1 MDSFHIN
8 QWWCHIWIMP
18 VLIPSKLEKDII
30 PSPLFFLPIHLSFL
44 GDEKPCLTQGKE
56 WNTDKLHSN
65 LQLKPG
71 KRSASKVLPFREAAY
86 LPSISMWKSVSFLRF
101 VNTCLSH
108 PTKSPWIELCVCKMN
123 PKLKQAI
130 DILCSHPREVSFFC
144 WQWSM
149 TFKFCLPQQAY
160 RKLQKELQG
169 QCRKHNFIILF

>member
-1 MDSFHIN
+1 M
-8 QWWCHIWIMP
+8 
-18 VLIPSKLEKDII
+18 VLHLDRLFLTPAELEKKTF
-30 PSPLFFLPIHLSFL
+30 PPFLFLLPCLSF
-44 GDEKPCLTQGKE
+44 GKGEKPSLTQGKE

-71 KRSASKVLPFREAAY
+71 MRSASKVLPFREAAY

-108 PTKSPWIELCVCKMN
+108 PTKSPWIELRVCKMN
-123 PKLKQAI
+123 PRLKQAI
-130 DILCSHPREVSFFC
+130 DILCPHPRKVSFFC

-160 RKLQKELQG
+160 RKLKKELQC
-169 QCRKHNFIILF
+169 QWRKHNSIILI

>member
-1 MDSFHIN
+1 MSFR
-8 QWWCHIWIMP
+8 
-18 VLIPSKLEKDII
+18 IPSKLEKKTSF
-30 PSPLFFLPIHLSFL
+30 PPLFFFLPIRLSFL
-44 GDEKPCLTQGKE
+44 GNEKPCRTQGKE

-65 LQLKPG
+65 LQLKSG

-160 RKLQKELQG
+160 RKLRKELQY
-169 QCRKHNFIILF
+169 QWRKHNFITLIQTSWQSRSG